1 MELYFCTN
9 STHMNKA
16 AILVAGGKGMRM
28 GTSLPKQYLPLAGK
42 PVLMHTLEKFFSADP
57 SLLLILVLPKDDFE
71 YWNSLCVSHAFELPH
86 QLVPG
91 GESRFQSVKK
101 GLMALPFQEGLVAI
115 HDGVRP
121 FVSEKVI
128 QNSFELAAEKGSA
141 IPVVALKDS
150 LRKVETSGESS
161 FQDRA
166 HFRLVQT
173 PQTFQLKPLLQAFAV
188 EELAI
193 FTDDATVYE
202 HQGWKISLIEGN
214 PENIK
219 LTTPEDLAFAEYLV
233 ASRVV

>member
-1 MELYFCTN
+1 MELYFCIN

-16 AILVAGGKGMRM
+16 AVLVAGGKGMRM

-71 YWNSLCVSHAFELPH
+71 YWNSLGVSHVFVLPH
-86 QLVPG
+86 QLVAG
-91 GESRFQSVKK
+91 GESRFQSVKN

-202 HQGWKISLIEGN
+202 HQGWEISLIEGN

>member
-1 MELYFCTN
+1 
-9 STHMNKA
+9 
-16 AILVAGGKGMRM
+16 
-28 GTSLPKQYLPLAGK
+28 
-42 PVLMHTLEKFFSADP
+42 MHTLERFFQADP
-57 SLLLILVLPKDDFE
+57 SLLLILVLPKEDFG
-71 YWNSLCVSHAFELPH
+71 YWTDLCTSQGFDLPH
-86 QLVPG
+86 QLVEG
-91 GESRFQSVKK
+91 GSSRFQSVKN

-128 QNSFELAAEKGSA
+128 LTSFEQAAEKGSA

-150 LRKVETSGESS
+150 LRKVGAAGESS
-161 FQDRA
+161 FQDRT

-173 PQTFQLKPLLQAFAV
+173 PQTFQLKPLLHAFAV

-202 HQGWKISLIEGN
+202 HQGWEISLIEGN

-219 LTTPEDLAFAEYLV
+219 LTTPEDLAFAEFLML
-233 ASRVV
+233 AR